1 MKILI
6 TGGASGLGETITS
19 KLAENKDNFIYFTY
33 FKSTEAAQ
41 QLEEKYKNVKGI
53 FCDFSDEK
61 SIEKLLDT
69 MNELGLEVLIN
80 NALTS
85 LTQLHFHKKSAD
97 SFLTSFQTN
106 VMPIIRLSQKAIE
119 IFRKNKFGKII
130 TIVSSYVVNKP
141 PVGLSEYVAEKNYI
155 LSLSNSI
162 AVENASFNITSNC
175 ISPGFMLTELNQ
187 GVDERVIEN
196 MRLNHPLKKI
206 LTTQE
211 ATEAVIFLVNAT
223 QQINGTNM
231 IINSSLT

>member
-19 KLAENKDNFIYFTY
+19 TLAENKDNFICFTY

-211 ATEAVIFLVNAT
+211 TTEAVIFLVNAT